1 MIEFGHFCTGKLFA
15 HLVQPRPS
23 QRQIRVLPAHP
34 PPREELG
41 RSARSYGPATS
52 LAAPKSPADLVC
64 RLLLEK
70 KKWPRRRLDGG
81 EPARAALHVRHRP
94 CSEPL
99 EEILRVA

>member
-52 LAAPKSPADLVC
+52 PAAPKSPADLVC
-64 RLLLEK
+64 RRAIPPPG
-70 KKWPRRRLDGG
+70 WPRRRLDAG
-81 EPARAALHVRHRP
+81 EPARALHVRRRP